1 MGANEHGAMDRV
13 LAEPQGSRPA
23 PTSSSLAST
32 ATQASGDTHEKM
44 RSIAGAAQHA
54 ASDLEGAFPDAA
66 NYMRTAAV
74 QINQLLDVL
83 LQPNIESIGTI
94 ARDTARNQ
102 PVLFFTG
109 VAIVGFVAWRILNNL
124 PESSKTTS

>member
-1 MGANEHGAMDRV
+1 MEVQEHGAMGHV
-13 LAEPQGSRPA
+13 LADPQGDRPEA
-23 PTSSSLAST
+23 TNSSPASP
-32 ATQASGDTHEKM
+32 AKQASGDTHDKM

-54 ASDLEGAFPDAA
+54 ASDLEEAFPDAA

-74 QINQLLDVL
+74 QINQLLGVL
-83 LQPNIESIGTI
+83 RQPNIESIGTI

-124 PESSKTTS
+124 PEAARTTS

>member
-1 MGANEHGAMDRV
+1 MEVQEHGAMDHV
-13 LAEPQGSRPA
+13 LAEPQGDRPETTNSRPA
-23 PTSSSLAST
+23 ST
-32 ATQASGDTHEKM
+32 AKQASGDTHDKM

-54 ASDLEGAFPDAA
+54 ASDLEEAFPDAA

-74 QINQLLDVL
+74 QINQLLGVL
-83 LQPNIESIGTI
+83 RQPNIESIGTI

-124 PESSKTTS
+124 PEASRTTS